1 MIWLIALASASL
13 AEPPDVPIIVSRRT
27 VGKTC
32 VIGARDLSGSF
43 RVVVTWAPCKE
54 VRIRVTSIGELADI
68 RQFDGLE
75 CEDVTAIVR
84 SNRGHVVSAWGEF
97 AATVY
102 PREPNGS
109 TREVAISD

>member
-1 MIWLIALASASL
+1 LIWLLALASASL
-13 AEPPDVPIIVSRRT
+13 AEPPNIPVIMSRRT

-32 VIGARDLSGSF
+32 VIGARDLSGPF
-43 RVVVTWAPCKE
+43 QVVVTWAPCKE
-54 VRIRVTSIGELADI
+54 VRISVTSVAELADI

-97 AATVY
+97 TAAVY
-102 PREPNGS
+102 ARESSG
-109 TREVAISD
+109 TRQIYISD